1 MKKLFL
7 AVVLAA
13 SAVAARADAYDIKPG
28 EASAKAAPTA
38 VIWQGD
44 NAKKLAAAVDCKTI
58 AKLVETDESMA
69 ALLAKVKGAYKTD
82 PIVATQIMEISHK
95 VMCTKCEKAPKC
107 RERWVA
113 QLVKAAETSTDSY
126 RTTFFLDQLRWC
138 GRKADVKAVLAIG
151 EKGCKA
157 VKDFSEMVARELN
170 AAE

>member
-1 MKKLFL
+1 MKKLLL
-7 AVVLAA
+7 AVVVAA
-13 SAVAARADAYDIKPG
+13 SVFAVRADYNDIKP
-28 EASAKAAPTA
+28 EETSKKAAPTA
-38 VIWQGD
+38 VVWQGD

-113 QLVKAAETSTDSY
+113 QLIKAAETSTDSY

-151 EKGCKA
+151 AKGCKA
-157 VKDFSEMVARELN
+157 VKDFSGMVARELE

>member
-38 VIWQGD
+38 VVWQGD

-138 GRKADVKAVLAIG
+138 ATKDEIPAIK
-151 EKGCKA
+151 EIAAKFSDKGVSSIAEMA
-157 VKDFSEMVARELN
+157 VKEL
-170 AAE
+170 AK

>member
-1 MKKLFL
+1 
-7 AVVLAA
+7 
-13 SAVAARADAYDIKPG
+13 
-28 EASAKAAPTA
+28 
-38 VIWQGD
+38 
-44 NAKKLAAAVDCKTI
+44 
-58 AKLVETDESMA
+58 
-69 ALLAKVKGAYKTD
+69 
-82 PIVATQIMEISHK
+82 MEICHK